1 LTKISKKNYTKKKI
15 SAWSKNFD
23 TPIFSLS
30 RPKNSVFSEEFPY
43 GVHIHFVEQ
52 KKLFNLNI
60 KKKIFFNKAD
70 QKLRDPQ
77 KPIFG

>member
-1 LTKISKKNYTKKKI
+1 LTKISKKTIQKKI

-30 RPKNSVFSEEFPY
+30 RPKNSSFSEEFLY

-52 KKLFNLNI
+52 KKFFNLNI
-60 KKKIFFNKAD
+60 KKIFFNKAD
-70 QKLRDPQ
+70 QKLRDPK

>member
-30 RPKNSVFSEEFPY
+30 RQKNSAFSEKFSY
-43 GVHIHFVEQ
+43 GMHIHFVEQ
-52 KKLFNLNI
+52 KKFFNLNI
-60 KKKIFFNKAD
+60 KKIFSNKAD

-77 KPIFG
+77 KPIFM